1 MFSFEGTL
9 EWLKQLVGQLVES
22 VGARFSLRFGL
33 ALDVELGR
41 RGSGGGGE

>member
-1 MFSFEGTL
+1 MFSFEEIHRWL
-9 EWLKQLVGQLVES
+9 EQLVRQLVGS

-41 RGSGGGGE
+41 RGSERGGE